1 MIACA
6 PARKN
11 VVIYDKCEKP
21 GLIEGSNIET
31 ITLGKNT
38 NDWYVNS
45 LDRSFIGVMPNL
57 KKIMVK
63 KGNERYFTRDGVLF
77 MRSGDGSN
85 NGICL
90 VKYPSSVQAGH
101 RTGIP
106 GMLLYVPGPTQLRTG
121 TQLKMDW
128 FGRSCHNL

>member
-57 KKIMVK
+57 KKITVK
-63 KGNERYFTRDGVLF
+63 KGNKRYFTRDGVLF

-90 VKYPSSVQAGH
+90 VKYPSSAIGWTPDWHPGH
-101 RTGIP
+101 VVICSRANSTAHRYAIENG
-106 GMLLYVPGPTQLRTG
+106 LVWEEL
-121 TQLKMDW
+121 
-128 FGRSCHNL
+128 S